1 MREPFYHAGTGKRWR
16 GETACDGKIF
26 YLKHPVMALAPNQ
39 IEGNGYLLRPFK
51 QADAESLA
59 RHANNA
65 AIVRQLRDEF
75 PHPYTLKEARMFI
88 EHTSQKMHDIIFAV
102 DIDGEACGGIGIT
115 GMKDVYRFN
124 AEIGYWL
131 SEVHWGKGI
140 MTDAVG
146 RMVELAFLY
155 YQWTRLFAGVFS
167 SNSASMR
174 VLEKNGFTREAIH
187 REAVK
192 KEGEYLDELVY
203 ALLKKDWEKQR
214 G

>member
-1 MREPFYHAGTGKRWR
+1 
-16 GETACDGKIF
+16 
-26 YLKHPVMALAPNQ
+26 MALAPHR

-51 QADAESLA
+51 PDDAESLA

-65 AIVRQLRDEF
+65 AIARQLRDEF
-75 PHPYTLKEARMFI
+75 PHPYTLNDARMFI
-88 EHTSQKMHDIIFAV
+88 ERTSQKMHDIIFTF
-102 DIDGEACGGIGIT
+102 DIHGEACGGIAIT

-131 SEVHWGKGI
+131 SEAHWGRGI

-146 RMVELAFLY
+146 RMADLAFRY
-155 YQWTRLFAGVFS
+155 HSWTRLFAGVFS
-167 SNSASMR
+167 SNAGSMR

-187 REAVK
+187 RGAVK

-203 ALLKKDWEKQR
+203 ALLKKDWKRRR